1 MWREPGFSN
10 GSLLDSYL
18 APTIQSMDDFSNGTP
33 RDKFPVTRLSAVV
46 AASSSNQEER
56 TRAFQVLVS
65 AYWMPVYKYVRIKW
79 NKQTEDAR
87 DLTQGFFLE
96 AIEKNFFGRYDAS
109 KAKFR
114 TFLRTCLDGFVA
126 NQNKAASR
134 IKRGGDAAIFSLDFD
149 DAEDQLRIAPPP
161 SAGAID
167 DYFDKEWARSVFSLA
182 LEGFRAQMLEAGK
195 AIHLRLFERYVL
207 EAEEGAAKPSYKTLA
222 AEFDLS
228 TSDVTNYLAYGRR
241 EFRRIVLEKLRE
253 LTATDEEYRR
263 EARALLGV
271 DPE

>member
-1 MWREPGFSN
+1 
-10 GSLLDSYL
+10 
-18 APTIQSMDDFSNGTP
+18 MDDYPESGGP
-33 RDKFPVTRLSAVV
+33 RDRFPVTRVSAIV
-46 AASSSNQEER
+46 ASSSSNQEER
-56 TRAFQVLVS
+56 TRAFEVLVS

-79 NKQTEDAR
+79 NKPIEDAR

-109 KAKFR
+109 KARFR

-134 IKRGGDAAIFSLDFD
+134 IKRGGDATILSLNFD
-149 DAEDQLRIAPPP
+149 DAEDQLRIGPTPA
-161 SAGAID
+161 ANAID
-167 DYFDKEWARSVFSLA
+167 DYFDKEWARSVFSIA
-182 LEGFRAQMLEAGK
+182 LEGFRARMLEAGK
-195 AIHLRLFERYVL
+195 STHLRLFERYVL
-207 EAEEGAAKPSYKTLA
+207 DVEEDAAKPSYKSLA

-228 TSDVTNYLAYGRR
+228 TSDVTNYLAYARR
-241 EFRRIVLEKLRE
+241 EFRRIFLDKLRE

-271 DPE
+271 NPNEMAVR